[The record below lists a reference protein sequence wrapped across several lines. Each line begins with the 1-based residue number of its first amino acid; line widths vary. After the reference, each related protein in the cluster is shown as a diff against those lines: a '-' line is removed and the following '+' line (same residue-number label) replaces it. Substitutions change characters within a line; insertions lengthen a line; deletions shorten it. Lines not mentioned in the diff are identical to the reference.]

1 MMEQGES
8 VSPATLD
15 WPKPGVA
22 RIRLVRGER
31 HNTLTGEAIGVFG
44 QAAAWDLASRE
55 TWREVEWR
63 EDEDSP
69 SKELFPG
76 VPEAEDDYLPTSPA
90 EDGGQ
95 ASTSWAGT
103 L

>member
-31 HNTLTGEAIGVFG
+31 HNTLTGEAIATLHRLV
-44 QAAAWDLASRE
+44 
-55 TWREVEWR
+55 
-63 EDEDSP
+63 
-69 SKELFPG
+69 
-76 VPEAEDDYLPTSPA
+76 
-90 EDGGQ
+90 
-95 ASTSWAGT
+95 ASTLSRRAT
-103 L
+103 